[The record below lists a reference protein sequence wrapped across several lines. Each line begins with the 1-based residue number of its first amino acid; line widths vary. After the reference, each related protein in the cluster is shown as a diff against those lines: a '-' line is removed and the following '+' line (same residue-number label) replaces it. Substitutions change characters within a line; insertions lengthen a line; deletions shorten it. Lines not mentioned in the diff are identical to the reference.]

1 MEWYFW
7 VLIVV
12 GILLLKFIN
21 DKIEERHQDK
31 LKDEAQKSWDLG
43 GAVQFIRTDILHSD
57 A

>member
-31 LKDEAQKSWDLG
+31 LKDEAQKSLDLG
-43 GAVQFIRTDILHSD
+43 GSCQFILTNIIPSN